1 MQFPLRAS
9 AGFEHRVKSERICG
23 TALFPGRPHNSG
35 LDTMT
40 CSLMAKS
47 AQAPAQSG
55 VALALL
61 SPHASLELCTI
72 ALHRTVVV

>member
-1 MQFPLRAS
+1 M
-9 AGFEHRVKSERICG
+9 
-23 TALFPGRPHNSG
+23 ALLPGRPHNSG

-47 AQAPAQSG
+47 AQAPAHSG

-61 SPHASLELCTI
+61 SPQASLELCTI
-72 ALHRTVVV
+72 ALHRTVVVYRAYSWVVLVRLTLEHPRIS